1 MKDFA
6 RLYAALDGTTSTNE
20 KVRRLEAYFRAADPK
35 DAVWALY
42 ILLEKA
48 RKSVV
53 TSNGL
58 RKHFL
63 SLGLVR
69 EWLFE
74 ESRAHVGDTAE
85 TVALLLVSVGFDKG
99 EPWELPL
106 HVWMETEIPKARVK
120 AKGTSK
126 EFTEERQREILLGWW
141 RQLPVEEV
149 YILHKILTGA
159 FRVGVSSGLVLK
171 ALAAALGADLPALT
185 HRLTGEW
192 EPTGAFYRSLA
203 DGGSPARNPSQPYP
217 FMLAHP
223 LEPGFAPGPEWQ
235 LEHKWDGIRAQVI
248 RRAGETFIWSRGED
262 LVTGQFPELVEA
274 FENVPDGTVID
285 GEIVAWGEGRPLLFG
300 ILQTRLGRKKV
311 TDKERREAPVH
322 LMAYDLLELDGED
335 LRPEPLKARRARL
348 EAFLEAHPIDRVHLT
363 ELLSAGDREG
373 LEKLRVEAREVGSEG
388 LMVKKKEG
396 PYLEG
401 RKKGYWWKHKV
412 DPYALDAVLI
422 YAQAGTG
429 RRSNLFTDYTFGL
442 WEGDRLV
449 PFAKAYSGLTDGEIA
464 ELDRWIRQN
473 TLDRFGPART
483 VKPVQVFEIAFE
495 GIAPSSRHKSGV
507 AVRFPRIL
515 RWRKDKRPS
524 EADPLGAALALL
536 PEGMAGAPAEL
547 VADACGEGRK
557 L

>member
-6 RLYAALDGTTSTNE
+6 RLYAALDSTTSTNE
-20 KVRRLEAYFRAADPK
+20 KIARLEAYFRAADPK

-53 TSNGL
+53 TSNVL

-63 SLGLVR
+63 SLGLVP

-85 TVALLLVSVGFDKG
+85 TVALLLVSLGFGKG
-99 EPWELPL
+99 EAWELPL

-126 EFTEERQREILLGWW
+126 EFTEERQRELLLTWW
-141 RQLPVEEV
+141 RHLPEDEV

-171 ALAAALGADLPALT
+171 ALAAALDADLPSLT
-185 HRLTGEW
+185 HRLTGDW
-192 EPTGAFYRSLA
+192 EPTEAFYRSLT
-203 DGGSPARNPSQPYP
+203 DQGGPALNPSQPYP
-217 FMLAHP
+217 FMLAYP
-223 LEPGFAPGPEWQ
+223 LEPEFQPGPQWQ

-274 FENVPDGTVID
+274 FEGVPDGTVID
-285 GEIVAWGEGRPLLFG
+285 GEIVAWGEGRPLLFSV
-300 ILQTRLGRKKV
+300 LQTRLGRKKV
-311 TDKERREAPVH
+311 TEKERREAPVH
-322 LMAYDLLELDGED
+322 LMAYDLLEQDGLD
-335 LRPEPLKARRARL
+335 LRAESLEARRGRL
-348 EAFLEAHPIDRVHLT
+348 EAFLEIHPIDRVHLT
-363 ELLSAGDREG
+363 ELLSARDREE
-373 LEKLRVEAREVGSEG
+373 LERLRVEARERGAEG
-388 LMVKKKEG
+388 LMVKRKDS

-412 DPYALDAVLI
+412 DPYALDAVLM
-422 YAQAGTG
+422 YAQAGSG

-442 WEGDRLV
+442 WDGDRLV

-473 TLDRFGPART
+473 TLDKFGPART
-483 VKPVQVFEIAFE
+483 VRPVQVFEIAFE
-495 GIAPSSRHKSGV
+495 GIAPSARHKSGI

-515 RWRKDKRPS
+515 RWRKDKRPF
-524 EADPLGAALALL
+524 EADTLGAAFALL
-536 PEGMAGAPAEL
+536 PQEMSGASEEL
-547 VADACGEGRK
+547 VADAFGDS
-557 L
+557 